1 MMKALQ
7 AALTVIGMGLGAAA
21 LAQGY
26 PVKPVKVIVPVPAG
40 GYYDSVARIVSQKLA
55 ERLAQAFVVENRVG
69 AGSLTGTA
77 YAATQPADG
86 YTLLVNGTGGMS
98 IFPSLYGAAK
108 MPYDTLRD
116 FAPVALLSGVPN
128 IVVVPASLEVKSIA
142 ELVAL
147 ARSRPGELP
156 YASNGNGTTQHLA
169 AETFAI
175 ATGTKLTHIPYN
187 GSAPAVTSLLG
198 GQTKLLFGVATDVI
212 QQIRAGKLRALAV
225 ATERRMSVL
234 PDIPTLA
241 EAGIPGIEIE
251 IWCGM
256 FAPKA
261 TPPDVVMRLNGE
273 ANRVL
278 QMADVRERIAPG
290 GIGETKSG
298 SPEQFEQHIRLE
310 LVKWAKWVKESGA
323 KPD

>member
-1 MMKALQ
+1 MIRILQ
-7 AALTVIGMGLGAAA
+7 AAYAVIALGLSAAA

-40 GYYDSVARIVSQKLA
+40 GYYDAVARIVSQKLG
-55 ERLAQAFVVENRVG
+55 ERLAQAFVIENRVG

-77 YAATQPADG
+77 YVATMPGDG

-98 IFPSLYGAAK
+98 IFPSLYGSAK

-142 ELVAL
+142 DLVAL
-147 ARSRPGELP
+147 AKARPGELP

-169 AETFAI
+169 AETFAV
-175 ATGTKLTHIPYN
+175 ATGTKFTHIPFN

-198 GQTKLLFGVATDVI
+198 GQTKLHFGVATDVI

-225 ATERRMSVL
+225 ATEKRMSVL
-234 PDIPTLA
+234 PEVPTLA
-241 EAGIPGIEIE
+241 EAGVPGIEIE

-256 FAPKA
+256 FAPRA
-261 TPPDVVMRLNGE
+261 TPPDVVARLNAE
-273 ANRVL
+273 TNRVL

-290 GIGETKSG
+290 GIGDTKSG
-298 SPEQFEQHIRLE
+298 SPEQFAQFIRTE
-310 LVKWAKWVKESGA
+310 LVKWAKAVKDSGA
-323 KPD
+323 KVE

>member
-1 MMKALQ
+1 MKTLQ
-7 AALTVIGMGLGAAA
+7 AAIATIGLVLGAAA

-26 PVKPVKVIVPVPAG
+26 PVRPVKVIVPVPAG
-40 GYYDSVARIVSQKLA
+40 GYYDLVARTVSQKLA
-55 ERLAQAFVVENRVG
+55 ERLAQPFVIENRVG

-77 YAATQPADG
+77 YAATTPADG
-86 YTLLVNGTGGMS
+86 YTLLVNGTGGMA
-98 IFPSLYGAAK
+98 IFPSLYGSSK

-147 ARSRPGELP
+147 AKAHPGELP

-169 AETFAI
+169 AETFAV
-175 ATGTKLTHIPYN
+175 ATGTRFTHIPYN

-225 ATERRMSVL
+225 ATDKRMQVL
-234 PDIPTLA
+234 PEVPTLA
-241 EAGIPGIEIE
+241 EAGVPGIEIE

-261 TPPDVVMRLNGE
+261 TPSDVVARLNAE
-273 ANRVL
+273 VNRVL
-278 QMADVRERIAPG
+278 QMADVREHIAPG
-290 GIGETKSG
+290 GLGETKGG
-298 SPEQFEQHIRLE
+298 SPELFEQLIRTE
-310 LVKWAKWVKESGA
+310 LVKWAKAVKESGA